1 MSKREALFTAMRGRI
16 FKATFTKA
24 DGSIRQAWGQLIKD
38 DRLADHPDTVTFI
51 DFGLGQPRRAK
62 LDQPHEFR
70 SGKTVFK
77 G

>member
-1 MSKREALFTAMRGRI
+1 MSKRQALFSAMRGR
-16 FKATFTKA
+16 FFTATFTKA
-24 DGSIRQAWGQLIKD
+24 DGSIRQAWGQLIED
-38 DRLADHPDTVTFI
+38 DRLAAHPDTVTFI

-62 LDQPHEFR
+62 LDQPYEFK